1 MRTRLALSLVVGLL
15 AGALSPPAAAGA
27 QSYTYPPECSA
38 YRLGLASTS
47 DSTRF
52 ACAVQR
58 ARVDRLNAGALVT
71 RYDSIAASYRF
82 RYGQAAKAETTAATA
97 FANYLATR
105 APKPPPVIVA
115 ASILVR
121 PERVPDVVVGSAPVQ
136 LTGTVRDATGATLVL
151 PVTWSVAPASVATI
165 TSTGLLVPI
174 GPGVATV
181 TASTP
186 TAPSVARTLVVT
198 VTAAQPP
205 PVVVTTPP
213 PVDTAAERAAADAR
227 RAAGHDL
234 DAPVRAAPERR
245 RVRRVPARY
254 GAARRAGADAD
265 DSRRLAPGGIRHG
278 AHGRFA
284 DLIPA
289 NHTTQDF
296 AAGPTARA
304 SWVTI
309 QGTDSTSRIN
319 TAIGGATSAV
329 AVLSRAH
336 HVRFLGPLWI
346 TSTTSNANAIF
357 RSYNGETSVADV
369 PRYIILDGVTIDA
382 GAANEARRCA
392 WPDGA
397 YIAIVRSR
405 LLNCATKGGDAQGIF
420 VANGPGPYRFE
431 GNYIE
436 GSHQCF
442 MSGGGDPSIPGSIPS
457 DVVFRYNVCEKPARW
472 HYAGTV
478 PNQTYPGTARQVKTI
493 FESKNLRRALVE
505 GNYFHV
511 VYVDAQAGFCILLK
525 SSNQDGTAPWSQT
538 LDVTVRYNRCA
549 NIASG
554 INLAAHPQGGVPM
567 TRVSVY
573 DNTFDT
579 LSTVGG
585 EGIGAQIL
593 DDVVDVILLHNS
605 FSNTSNNAV
614 GFDGAAGVRTVLAA
628 NVLPHGDYGVKG
640 SGSSDGTPTIARW
653 MPGGI
658 FASNVITG
666 APDCSVYPLS
676 TVCTPTAALPSVMP
690 LGYDGRP
697 AGANLAAVNAAIA
710 RALAGTVGP

>member
-213 PVDTAAERAAADAR
+213 PVTPPPSVPPPTPGAPPGTIWTHPFAPLPNGAAFAEFPRDTVPLAVPAPTRTIRVVSLQAAYDTART
-227 RAAGHDL
+227 GDL
-234 DAPVRAAPERR
+234 
-245 RVRRVPARY
+245 
-254 GAARRAGADAD
+254 
-265 DSRRLAPGGIRHG
+265 L
-278 AHGRFA
+278 
-284 DLIPA
+284 LIPA